1 MAVTYQDIFDRYM
14 VQEINQVTM
23 DLTFDIYSSGYLKQY
38 HWYKII
44 KVGTLTDFT
53 AVGAENNDIGTRFQ
67 ANTSL
72 VLPSWD
78 GGELQTGK
86 TQLEYIDEYID
97 NARVELAGFAK
108 QSEQVVDEDNIY
120 QKEFLVTWT
129 MALMCE
135 IAGLTDKAQRL
146 KDDGLKALFALFGS
160 VVYNNNNS
168 EESNIPPVP
177 PVFASITKCDYS
189 AFDAS
194 LGF

>member
-1 MAVTYQDIFDRYM
+1 M

-23 DLTFDIYSSGYLKQY
+23 DLTFNVYTSGYLKQY
-38 HWYKII
+38 HWYKVL
-44 KVGTLTDFT
+44 KVGSQTDFT
-53 AVGAENNDIGTRFQ
+53 VVGAPDNTIGTRFQ

-72 VLPSWD
+72 VSPVWD
-78 GGELQTGK
+78 SGELQTGK
-86 TQLEYIDEYID
+86 TQIEYIDEYID

-108 QSEQVVDEDNIY
+108 QVEQAVDEDNIY

-146 KDDGLKALFALFGS
+146 KDDGLKALYALWGS
-160 VVYNNNNS
+160 VVYNNNNA
-168 EESNIPPVP
+168 EENTIPPVP
-177 PVFASITKCDYS
+177 PVYASITKCDYS